1 MRVPLELRRAYK
13 LLNHGPTTLVTSA
26 AHGRTNVMAVAWAMP
41 IDFEPPKVAVV
52 IAEDTLTHELVK
64 ASGEI
69 TLCVPTRAQLDSV
82 YAVGS
87 VSGRDEDKW
96 ASSGLRAAPAS
107 RVQAPLVEGCVG
119 WLECRVL
126 PEPDIQRKYDLFIA
140 EVVAA
145 WVEDSVWKDGGW
157 DFSAGEEYR
166 PIHHVAGG
174 VFFAAGERMQA
185 HKPEGAKK

>member
-26 AHGRTNVMAVAWAMP
+26 AQGRTNVMAAAWAMP

-52 IAEDTLTHELVK
+52 IAEGTFTRELVD
-64 ASGEI
+64 ASGEF
-69 TLCVPTRAQLDSV
+69 TLCVPTRAQMNQV

-87 VSGRDEDKW
+87 DSGRDEDKW

-107 RVQAPLVEGCVG
+107 VVKAPLVEGCVG

-126 PEPDIQRKYDLFIA
+126 SEPDVQRKYDLFIA

-157 DFSAGEEYR
+157 DFSAGDEYR
-166 PIHHVAGG
+166 PIHHLAGG
-174 VFFAAGERMQA
+174 VFFATGERMQA
-185 HKPEGAKK
+185 QKPAGAKK

>member
-26 AHGRTNVMAVAWAMP
+26 AHGRTNVMSAAWVMP

-52 IAEDTLTHELVK
+52 IAEGTFTRELVD
-64 ASGEI
+64 ASGEF
-69 TLCVPTRAQLDSV
+69 TLCVPTRAQLEQV

-87 VSGRDEDKW
+87 ESGRDEDKW
-96 ASSGLRAAPAS
+96 ARSGLRPLPAS
-107 RVQAPLVEGCVG
+107 KVGAPLVDGCVA

-126 PEPDIQRKYDLFIA
+126 PESDVQRKYDLFLA

-145 WVEDSVWKDGGW
+145 WADDVAWDAKENAWRFEDDASRTV
-157 DFSAGEEYR
+157 
-166 PIHHVAGG
+166 HHLAGG
-174 VFFAAGERMQA
+174 VFFLTGERVQ
-185 HKPEGAKK
+185 AKKPG

>member
-26 AHGRTNVMAVAWAMP
+26 AHGRTNVMAAAWAMP
-41 IDFEPPKVAVV
+41 LDFEPPKVAVV
-52 IAEDTLTHELVK
+52 IAEATFTRELVE
-64 ASGEI
+64 ASGEF
-69 TLCVPTRAQLDSV
+69 TLCVPTRAQLEQV

-87 VSGRDEDKW
+87 ASGREEDKW
-96 ASSGLRAAPAS
+96 GLYGLKSAPAS
-107 RVQAPLVEGCVG
+107 KVAAPLVEGCVG

-126 PEPDIQRKYDLFIA
+126 AEPDVQRKYDLFIA

-157 DFSAGEEYR
+157 DFSGGDAQR
-166 PIHHVAGG
+166 PVHHLAGG
-174 VFFAAGERMQA
+174 VFFTTGERVQA
-185 HKPEGAKK
+185 HEPGKK

>member
-26 AHGRTNVMAVAWAMP
+26 AHGRTNVMAAAWAMP
-41 IDFEPPKVAVV
+41 LDFDPPKLAVV
-52 IAEDTLTHELVK
+52 IAEGTFTRELVE
-64 ASGEI
+64 ASGEF
-69 TLCVPTRAQLDSV
+69 TLCVPTRAQLEQV

-87 VSGRDEDKW
+87 VSGREEDKW
-96 ASSGLRAAPAS
+96 ALYGLRPSPAS
-107 RVQAPLVEGCVG
+107 RVQAPLVEDCVG

-126 PEPDIQRKYDLFIA
+126 SEPDVQRRYDLFIA

-157 DFSAGEEYR
+157 DFSGGDSQR
-166 PIHHVAGG
+166 SVHHIAGG
-174 VFFAAGERMQA
+174 VFFTTGERVQA
-185 HKPEGAKK
+185 QKPTKK